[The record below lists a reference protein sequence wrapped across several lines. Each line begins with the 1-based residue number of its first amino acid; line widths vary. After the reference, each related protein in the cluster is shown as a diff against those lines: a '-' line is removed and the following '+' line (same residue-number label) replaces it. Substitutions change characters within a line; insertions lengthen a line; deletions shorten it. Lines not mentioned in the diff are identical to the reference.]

1 VITVLRVGLLAVIG
15 LLLSSSPAFS
25 DDWSLYLR
33 DAARTAFTPKA
44 VAPPGRIAW
53 EFSLS
58 DARACTPPVIADGK
72 VFFGS
77 SDHHVYALD
86 AASGQ
91 LLWKFRTGADV
102 FSVPAVWNGI
112 VVFGSNDRC
121 VYGVDAATG
130 EQRWKVELKSTVVSA
145 PCIANGIVCVGS
157 QDHRLLAIEADSGK
171 TLWTFTTA
179 GNIVG
184 APAVKG
190 GVVYVGSRDH
200 LLYALD
206 QQTGTL
212 KWTAKLS
219 RDVLSAV
226 SVHGSRVF
234 GVDPLRGIV
243 RLRTADGKPALV
255 NERFDTFQ
263 LPPGDDERVA
273 LVEPHALRLMVVQS
287 GSSSPLSEWVPD
299 ETTADPIV
307 AGDVLC
313 LARGEVIYG
322 FSVRQRKF
330 VWRVAA
336 PDVVTALAAANGTL
350 YFATASPSVGAFAAF
365 SSDRPSSDS
374 ANRPPKAIIEVTPQR
389 VHKREPVLFNGSA
402 SYDPDGDPMTLEWS
416 GDVGN
421 VQRRLPA
428 GFRTTYTKSGIFEVT
443 LRVTDARGASSET
456 SALVHVNNRAPVAII
471 LGRGGYRERETVILD
486 GRKSFDPDGDRLK
499 EFTWWEVLGE
509 TPVVTRYFGIGTHR
523 IRLFIQCQTQAWG
536 SDSGIVDIMFPPW
549 QRDLQPP
556 PGGDGNGQ

>member
-1 VITVLRVGLLAVIG
+1 MLRLGLLAVIG
-15 LLLSSSPAFS
+15 LLFSSSRAFS
-25 DDWSLYLR
+25 DDWSMYLR

-58 DARACTPPVIADGK
+58 DTRACTPPVVADGK
-72 VFFGS
+72 IFFGS

-91 LLWKFRTGADV
+91 PFWKFRTGADV
-102 FSVPAVWNGI
+102 FSVPAVWNGV
-112 VVFGSNDRC
+112 VVFGSNDRHI
-121 VYGVDAATG
+121 YGVDAATG
-130 EQRWKVELKSTVVSA
+130 EQKWKVELKSTVLSA
-145 PCIANGIVCVGS
+145 PCIANGIAYVGS
-157 QDHRLLAIEADSGK
+157 QDHRLLAIEAESGK
-171 TLWTFTTA
+171 TLWTFTAT

-184 APAVKG
+184 APAVKD
-190 GVVYVGSRDH
+190 GVVYFGSRDH
-200 LLYALD
+200 LLYGLD
-206 QQTGTL
+206 QQTGTP
-212 KWTAKLS
+212 KWTVKLS

-243 RLRTADGKPALV
+243 RLRTADGKPALA
-255 NERFDTFQ
+255 NERFDTFL

-273 LVEPHALRLMVVQS
+273 LVEPRALRLMVVQS
-287 GSSSPLSEWVPD
+287 GSSSPLSEWAPD
-299 ETTADPIV
+299 ETTADPII

-313 LARGEVIYG
+313 LARGEVVYG

-350 YFATASPSVGAFAAF
+350 YFATASPSVGAFAVS
-365 SSDRPSSDS
+365 SSDRPSSDG
-374 ANRPPKAIIEVTPQR
+374 ANRPPKAILQVTPQTTY
-389 VHKREPVLFNGSA
+389 KRESVLFDGSA
-402 SYDPDGDPMTLEWS
+402 SYDPDGDPITLEWS
-416 GDVGN
+416 GDLGN

-428 GFRTTYTKSGIFEVT
+428 GFKTTYTKSGTFEVT
-443 LRVTDARGASSET
+443 LRVTDARGATSEA
-456 SALVHVNNRAPVAII
+456 SALVHVNNRLPVAII
-471 LGRGGYRERETVILD
+471 LGRGGYRERETVTLD

-499 EFTWWEVLGE
+499 QFIWWEVLGE

-523 IRLFIQCQTQAWG
+523 IRLGIMCQTRAISG
-536 SDSGIVDIMFPPW
+536 DFGIVDVIFPPW
-549 QRDLQPP
+549 QRVPQPP
-556 PGGDGNGQ
+556 TGGDGSGQ